1 MRSLNGFEADVRSRG
16 DARVMTLRLQW
27 LRHSETAAGL
37 FGVIKAIEMLRRR
50 TYLPTGGLKK
60 PRTDFDWGV
69 RHMTHSYPLR

>member
-1 MRSLNGFEADVRSRG
+1 VR
-16 DARVMTLRLQW
+16 RLSGTSFVCIPF
-27 LRHSETAAGL
+27 RHAETAAGL

-69 RHMTHSYPLR
+69 RYTLALLIMP